1 MNGPVDQSISQEP
14 TAQGPSADF
23 AGRMVTGP
31 TAMGSDP
38 RRFWHLAW
46 TLATTDFKLR
56 FFGSVLG
63 YFWQLMKPLFLFAI
77 IYAVFVGILNTGG
90 DQPLFGVA
98 LLLGIVVFQL
108 FTDATSLSI
117 RSLVNRENLVRK
129 IDFPRAA
136 IPVSC
141 VLQAIF
147 NFGLNLIPVFI
158 FLIAAG
164 GSIHLRW
171 LELPL
176 ILAMLIVFVTGL
188 SLLLSALFVS
198 FRDIEPIWEVLSQAL
213 FYGTPILYSISLV
226 IDKVGL
232 GAAQIMLIN
241 PLAAAIQ
248 QLRHALIDVAYES
261 PGQIFGTTAGN
272 LIPIGVSGLLFFV
285 GALYFGRVAPRIAE
299 RL

>member
-1 MNGPVDQSISQEP
+1 MSLPDQTVPVVTTP
-14 TAQGPSADF
+14 T
-23 AGRMVTGP
+23 GREVTGP
-31 TAMGSDP
+31 TSMGSDP

-46 TLATTDFKLR
+46 TLATTEFKLR

-63 YFWQLMKPLFLFAI
+63 YFWQLMRPLLLFAVL
-77 IYAVFVGILNTGG
+77 YAVFVGILNTGG
-90 DQPLFGVA
+90 DQPMFGVA
-98 LLLGIVVFQL
+98 LLLGIVVFQ
-108 FTDATSLSI
+108 FFADSTITSI
-117 RSLVNRENLVRK
+117 RSLMNRENLVRK

-158 FLIAAG
+158 FLFAAG
-164 GSIHLRW
+164 GSVSVRW

-176 ILAMLIVFVTGL
+176 VLAMLIVFVTGL

-198 FRDIEPIWEVLSQAL
+198 FRDIEPIWEVVAQAL
-213 FYGTPILYSISLV
+213 FYGTPILYSLSIV
-226 IDKVGL
+226 IDKVSL
-232 GAAQIMLIN
+232 TAAQIMVAN

-248 QLRHALIDVAYES
+248 QLRHALVDLSYQS
-261 PGQIFGTTAGN
+261 PGQVFGSTAGD
-272 LIPIGVSGLLFFV
+272 LIPIGVSVLIFII
-285 GALYFGRVAPRIAE
+285 GALYFRRMAPLIAE